1 MTLQDAVKM
10 DTNAFH
16 KACKDAEANA
26 GALGPINTGAKTFEA
41 SIKSFSSFK
50 STPESILA
58 IHNTGKS
65 CP

>member
-10 DTNAFH
+10 DTKAFH

-26 GALGPINTGAKTFEA
+26 GTLGPINAGTKTFEA